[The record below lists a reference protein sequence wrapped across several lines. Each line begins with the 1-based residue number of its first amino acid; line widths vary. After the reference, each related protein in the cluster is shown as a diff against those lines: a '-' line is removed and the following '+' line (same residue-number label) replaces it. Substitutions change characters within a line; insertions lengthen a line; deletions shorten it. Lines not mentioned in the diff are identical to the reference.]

1 MFKLLTTVALL
12 GLASADTHAPPKV
25 NANAAAIKT
34 ATSAATAPKI
44 KDHSANYKF

>member
-12 GLASADTHAPPKV
+12 GVSSATTHADAKGHPHST
-25 NANAAAIKT
+25 AIKT